1 MARKRDGLVPIEEA
15 LADLGGP
22 VKALRKTPPPAR
34 RGFLDGNQLA
44 ALTLHD
50 FILPCASRQGSEKKE
65 ALADADL
72 QPNTD
77 LPKALKGLP
86 DFG

>member
-1 MARKRDGLVPIEEA
+1 MRFQTGQEKKEA
-15 LADLGGP
+15 LADADLQP
-22 VKALRKTPPPAR
+22 NTDLPKALK
-34 RGFLDGNQLA
+34 G
-44 ALTLHD
+44 
-50 FILPCASRQGSEKKE
+50 LPEKKE

>member
-1 MARKRDGLVPIEEA
+1 MRLPTQTCFSILELENAQGRK
-15 LADLGGP
+15 
-22 VKALRKTPPPAR
+22 
-34 RGFLDGNQLA
+34 
-44 ALTLHD
+44 
-50 FILPCASRQGSEKKE
+50 KKE

>member
-1 MARKRDGLVPIEEA
+1 MGPPRSERASPI
-15 LADLGGP
+15 GTNSP
-22 VKALRKTPPPAR
+22 
-34 RGFLDGNQLA
+34 

-50 FILPCASRQGSEKKE
+50 FILPCASRQGRKKKE
-65 ALADADL
+65 ALADAAL

-77 LPKALKGLP
+77 RPKALKGLP

>member
-1 MARKRDGLVPIEEA
+1 M
-15 LADLGGP
+15 GP
-22 VKALRKTPPPAR
+22 PRSDEGITDR
-34 RGFLDGNQLA
+34 NQLA

-50 FILPCASRQGSEKKE
+50 FILPCASRQGREKKE
-65 ALADADL
+65 ALADAAL